1 VSVGFFHM
9 KITDF
14 IVNGIAS
21 GTIGTGRDN
30 GYDGEYGG
38 YTQLTSANAG
48 TAFVQGWEISYQQQF
63 TFLPGLLRGLG
74 ASMNVTALEAHG
86 DYGGRGRREGRDV
99 EGFVPRS
106 GNASV
111 FWRYRGFTSRV
122 IVNYVGESITEFT
135 EGQPARSRYLFSR
148 TVINAG
154 IGYQLRPAV
163 TFSIDVNNLTNAPQ
177 AAYRGIP
184 DQMQFKLFG
193 GTTITAGVNGR
204 F

>member
-1 VSVGFFHM
+1 MGWFH
-9 KITDF
+9 KTINDF
-14 IVNGIAS
+14 IVTGLNT
-21 GTIGTGRDN
+21 GTIGTGIDN

-38 YTQLTSANAG
+38 FTRLGTANAG
-48 TAFVQGWEISYQQQF
+48 TATVQGWEVSYQQQF
-63 TFLPGLLRGLG
+63 TFLPGLLKGLG
-74 ASMNVTALEAHG
+74 TAVNVTKLKTHG
-86 DYGGRGRREGRDV
+86 DFGGSGVRQTSEV
-99 EGFVPRS
+99 EGFVPWIA
-106 GNASV
+106 NTSV

-122 IVNYVGESITEFT
+122 IVNYTGKNITDYV
-135 EGQPARSRYLFSR
+135 EGMPARNRYLFSR

-154 IGYQLRPAV
+154 VGYQWRPAI